1 MLMDLHPASSD
12 NYRLYTDVLQDEGW
26 TELFEKWGQVVSE
39 YLNHMS
45 KDDMD
50 YPTMLKVY
58 ELIQKLQSFDRVIQD
73 YNETYFR
80 ELMHILKEKVN
91 GP

>member
-1 MLMDLHPASSD
+1 MYYKMKVGP
-12 NYRLYTDVLQDEGW
+12 
-26 TELFEKWGQVVSE
+26 ELFEKWGQVVSE

-58 ELIQKLQSFDRVIQD
+58 ELIQKRQSFDRVIQD